1 MRCKSP
7 EGWGKYPLK
16 NKNAT
21 GLRVAFCK
29 VGLLHFPIT
38 AFGRTDAFDN
48 AIGSVEKGFIHY
60 KKADIEK
67 DEDKKSPSRIE
78 LGTGKTE

>member
-1 MRCKSP
+1 MQEPRRGRKMLPYKTKTQPGC
-7 EGWGKYPLK
+7 
-16 NKNAT
+16 
-21 GLRVAFCK
+21 GLRFW

-38 AFGRTDAFDN
+38 AFGRTDSFDN
-48 AIGSVEKGFIHY
+48 AIGSIEKGFIHY

>member
-1 MRCKSP
+1 MQEPRRV
-7 EGWGKYPLK
+7 GGNTLLK
-16 NKNAT
+16 TKT
-21 GLRVAFCK
+21 QPGCGLRFW

-38 AFGRTDAFDN
+38 AFGRADAFDN
-48 AIGSVEKGFIHY
+48 AVGSIEKGFIHY